1 MFFVKRECFRCAA
14 AYHLQKEES
23 LFCATL
29 VFFDYSNTRTQPF
42 DQSALRFAIG
52 KAFCGRHVSS
62 FSLQAVH
69 LRLTKG
75 AIVSLSDRSASA
87 GRDDLV

>member
-1 MFFVKRECFRCAA
+1 MFFVKRECIRCAA

-42 DQSALRFAIG
+42 DQSALRFAVEKVSRG
-52 KAFCGRHVSS
+52 CHVSS
-62 FSLQAVH
+62 FLLQAVL

-87 GRDDLV
+87 GRDDLM